1 MVSGDSPPSHSL
13 GPLALPARLAAVTPD
28 RQTRLKVEDDV
39 KRGPGVP
46 FLIMGIAFIS
56 LGISGQRA
64 FIAIGGAFL
73 ALGAALLFRQRRNH
87 EQ

>member
-1 MVSGDSPPSHSL
+1 
-13 GPLALPARLAAVTPD
+13 
-28 RQTRLKVEDDV
+28 
-39 KRGPGVP
+39 
-46 FLIMGIAFIS
+46 MGIAFIS